1 MAAKKIL
8 IIDDNQDFTA
18 LLGLKMR
25 ARGYDVVIAHDGEE
39 GFKKVRTESPN
50 LILLDIKMPGM
61 DGFTF
66 VRRLKADTALE
77 KPPVIILTGFEPM
90 RDLFKLE
97 GVAGY
102 FVKGDDTALLT
113 KSIEAILLSEKIP

>member
-1 MAAKKIL
+1 
-8 IIDDNQDFTA
+8 
-18 LLGLKMR
+18 
-25 ARGYDVVIAHDGEE
+25 
-39 GFKKVRTESPN
+39 KVRTESPN